1 MSSYVDFS
9 RFYDILTQDVDYK
22 KRTDYLCKIFKKYG
36 KMPTLLLDLA
46 CGTGGFSLQFA
57 KKNMQVIGVD
67 ASENMLS
74 VAQEKCADEGVN
86 ILFLC
91 QKAENLDLY
100 GTVDGAV
107 CCLDSLNHITDY
119 KALTKALSSVS
130 LFLEKDSLFIFDVN
144 TEYKHSTILGNN
156 TFVREAENIFCV
168 WQNTYNS
175 KKHLTEIGIDF
186 FEHTNDMYSRF
197 TERFFERAYTGEE
210 LERALKSANL
220 KVEAIFDELTFNS
233 PKPESERL
241 IYVTR
246 RV

>member
-9 RFYDILTQDVDYK
+9 RFYDELTRDVDYK
-22 KRTDYLCKIFKKYG
+22 KRTDYLCEIFKKYG

-57 KKNMQVIGVD
+57 GKGMQVIGVD

-74 VAQEKCADEGVN
+74 VAAEKSAESGLN

-91 QKAENLDLY
+91 QKAECLDLY

-119 KALTKALSSVS
+119 KNLTKAFSRAA

-144 TEYKHSTILGNN
+144 TEYKHSVVLGNN
-156 TFVREAENIFCV
+156 TFVRETEDVFCV
-168 WQNTYNS
+168 WQNTYNA
-175 KKHLTEIGIDF
+175 KKRLTEINLDF
-186 FEHTNDMYSRF
+186 FLQNNGAYSRYS
-197 TERFFERAYTGEE
+197 ESFFERAYTDGE
-210 LERALKSANL
+210 LAKALQSANL
-220 KVEAIFDELTFNS
+220 KVEAVFDELTFNPPS
-233 PKPESERL
+233 QSSQRL

-246 RV
+246 KV